1 MSHLNV
7 NIMTTEELFAK
18 FKPQEDAV
26 IKRGIDCLYEKLGA
40 FDAEDF
46 LDLYHIR
53 RIEESRGVNY
63 TEWRRDN
70 LWAGMSVDDICQMWK
85 NRQKTTATAKQQVEA
100 TVLEL
105 CA

>member
-1 MSHLNV
+1 MN
-7 NIMTTEELFAK
+7 TEELFAK

-70 LWAGMSVDDICQMWK
+70 LWPGMSIEEISHEADSLWK
-85 NRQKTTATAKQQVEA
+85 KTHPTTVPVLHYEPATAT
-100 TVLEL
+100 TVM
-105 CA
+105 A